1 MSTIF
6 GSGYGKTKVKEK
18 YALIK
23 NGYSYIESID
33 HSDGGLW
40 MGKNEALGN
49 DRQLKNVLEKFPEV
63 VEKIVNDTM
72 STV

>member
-1 MSTIF
+1 M
-6 GSGYGKTKVKEK
+6 
-18 YALIK
+18 
-23 NGYSYIESID
+23 
-33 HSDGGLW
+33 
-40 MGKNEALGN
+40 GN